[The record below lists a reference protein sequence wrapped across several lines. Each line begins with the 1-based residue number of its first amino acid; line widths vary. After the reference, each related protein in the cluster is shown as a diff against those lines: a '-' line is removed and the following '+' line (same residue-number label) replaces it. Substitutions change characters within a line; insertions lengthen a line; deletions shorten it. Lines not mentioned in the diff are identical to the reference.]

1 MDNLSINLQDS
12 EKEILSHQVS
22 DEALEIAAGTA
33 KEGAGS
39 LTVAFCTGLD
49 TCPA

>member
-1 MDNLSINLQDS
+1 MDNLLIDLQDG
-12 EKEILSHQVS
+12 EEGILNYQVS
-22 DEALEIAAGTA
+22 DEALEIAAATA
-33 KEGAGS
+33 SERVGS

>member
-1 MDNLSINLQDS
+1 MDNLSIGVQDS
-12 EKEILSHQVS
+12 EEEILTHQVS
-22 DEALEIAAGTA
+22 DEALELAVATVR
-33 KEGAGS
+33 EGVAS